1 MAINERA
8 KEFAKEMQGCNSYL
22 VAHAYHCGATDQL
35 NIDIEKAC
43 ELYKEEIKQMKCLL
57 NHFSKGAGE
66 LIDLERSLEIFKQGL
81 TNP

>member
-1 MAINERA
+1 ME
-8 KEFAKEMQGCNSYL
+8 KEDLEIQACLYEDSCHNPSIQ
-22 VAHAYHCGATDQL
+22 AHFIDGAEWAEKK
-35 NIDIEKAC
+35 IIEKAC